1 MELLPLSKISKHF
14 TSQPADEHIHIIIQ
28 RSVKTKEV
36 YCTATYGRKSANF
49 QWTTRFIDFNPKVDL
64 DIVVDTSQQPFSLY
78 TFSKMKVLFSLKT
91 NSYDHLPCIEIE
103 SQKKSGIVMYKASLP
118 ITSVNEATC
127 CEFIS
132 VIIYG
137 VTSIFNAKREDINQG
152 VEPQSTVQA
161 HASLQCN
168 RKKRTYDDADLYEGA
183 MYCIVSTGVDWV
195 ITKVQSGI
203 GDGNDNGDG
212 NPVEVFLC
220 SPPLPINYPSLT

>member
-1 MELLPLSKISKHF
+1 MVSLEGYKKKLCEYFTFSDRTENEHIVIGHVIGGADLKRKIS
-14 TSQPADEHIHIIIQ
+14 TS
-28 RSVKTKEV
+28 KM
-36 YCTATYGRKSANF
+36 RKKLD
-49 QWTTRFIDFNPKVDL
+49 QVDL

>member
-1 MELLPLSKISKHF
+1 MVSLEGYKKKLCEYFTFSDRTENEHIVIGHVIGGADLKRKIS
-14 TSQPADEHIHIIIQ
+14 TS
-28 RSVKTKEV
+28 KM
-36 YCTATYGRKSANF
+36 RKKLD
-49 QWTTRFIDFNPKVDL
+49 QVDL

-137 VTSIFNAKREDINQG
+137 VTSIFNGTVK
-152 VEPQSTVQA
+152 VYPQ
-161 HASLQCN
+161 
-168 RKKRTYDDADLYEGA
+168 YE
-183 MYCIVSTGVDWV
+183 VSRSHGKGPIDWM
-195 ITKVQSGI
+195 IKM
-203 GDGNDNGDG
+203 GDTIISVN
-212 NPVEVFLC
+212 
-220 SPPLPINYPSLT
+220 